1 MRVYCNGN
9 GSMDS
14 SASVLESIPPRR
26 MSARFA
32 DVDTWIFDLDDTLYP
47 RSVGLHEQ
55 MKARVVRFIAD
66 LMNLSA
72 AEAEAIHT
80 DYYERYGAT
89 LQGLMELHGV
99 DPAPFLDFVHAI
111 DLSRLVHDD
120 LLVKALEVLP
130 GRRIVFTNSSR
141 RHAASVLEALRMTD
155 LFEATYSIED
165 CGFIGKPQG
174 SAYASILAAHAIDPR
189 TSAMFDDRIG
199 NLVVPYGLGIRTVL
213 ISSSDDAGT
222 SQPPHHVD
230 AVTENLANFLNQGW
244 R

>member
-1 MRVYCNGN
+1 
-9 GSMDS
+9 MDS
-14 SASVLESIPPRR
+14 SASVLESVSSRRIPGRL
-26 MSARFA
+26 A

-66 LMNLSA
+66 LMNLNA
-72 AEAEAIHT
+72 AEAEAVHS

-99 DPAPFLDFVHAI
+99 APAPFLDFVHTI
-111 DLSRLVHDD
+111 DLSPLSHDD
-120 LLVKALEVLP
+120 LLIKALEALP

-141 RHAASVLEALRMTD
+141 RHAASVLEAMNMAD

-165 CGFIGKPQG
+165 CGFIGKPQR

-199 NLVVPYGLGIRTVL
+199 NLVVPHDLGIRTVL
-213 ISSSDDAGT
+213 IS
-222 SQPPHHVD
+222 PPNGAETFQAPRYVD
-230 AVTENLANFLNQGW
+230 AVTDNLARFLSRTLNATNVV
-244 R
+244 